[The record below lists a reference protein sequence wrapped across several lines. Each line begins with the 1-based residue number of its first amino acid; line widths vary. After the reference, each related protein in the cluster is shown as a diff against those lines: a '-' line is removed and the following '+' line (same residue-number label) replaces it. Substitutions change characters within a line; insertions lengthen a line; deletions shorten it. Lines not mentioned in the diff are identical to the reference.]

1 MNGSMRRTAGVL
13 AIDYGEKKSGF
24 AVTDALRIAFE
35 PLEPVRSDGKD
46 ELVLEHVARLLA
58 ERSIATVV
66 VGLPLHMD
74 GREGERAQR
83 VRAFVAQ
90 LAARFPELTVRTWD
104 ERLTSKEAES
114 KLREAGHRG
123 KAIRAQRDSWSAL
136 VLLEDWVR
144 SGEPS

>member
-1 MNGSMRRTAGVL
+1 MPGVL

-35 PLEPVRSDGKD
+35 PLEPVRSGGED
-46 ELVLEHVARLLA
+46 EVVLAHVARLLG
-58 ERSIATVV
+58 ERSIGTIV

-74 GREGERAQR
+74 GSEGERARR
-83 VRAFVAQ
+83 VRAFVRL
-90 LAARFPELTVRTWD
+90 LALRFPGLAIHTFD

-114 KLREAGHRG
+114 KLREAGVRG
-123 KAIRAQRDSWSAL
+123 RKVRERRDSWSAL

-144 SGEPS
+144 SGEPTSP

>member
-1 MNGSMRRTAGVL
+1 MTASGQRTAGAL

-24 AVTDALRIAFE
+24 AITDALRIAFE
-35 PLEPVRSDGKD
+35 PLEPVQSDGKV

-58 ERSIATVV
+58 ERSIATIV

-74 GREGERAQR
+74 GSEGERAQS
-83 VRAFVAQ
+83 VRAFVAR
-90 LAARFPELTVRTWD
+90 LAARFPDLAVRTWD

-114 KLREAGHRG
+114 KLREAGVRG
-123 KAIRAQRDSWSAL
+123 KAIRARRDSWSAL

-144 SGEPS
+144 SGER

>member
-1 MNGSMRRTAGVL
+1 MNGSVRRSAGVL
-13 AIDYGEKKSGF
+13 AIDYGDKKSGV

-35 PLEPVRSDGKD
+35 PLEPVRSEGKD

-74 GREGERAQR
+74 GREGERARR
-83 VRAFVAQ
+83 VRTFVAL
-90 LAARFPELTVRTWD
+90 LAARFPELAVRTWD
-104 ERLTSKEAES
+104 ERLTSKEAETR
-114 KLREAGHRG
+114 LREAGERG
-123 KAIRAQRDSWSAL
+123 RAIRAQRDSWSAL

-144 SGEPS
+144 SGEP